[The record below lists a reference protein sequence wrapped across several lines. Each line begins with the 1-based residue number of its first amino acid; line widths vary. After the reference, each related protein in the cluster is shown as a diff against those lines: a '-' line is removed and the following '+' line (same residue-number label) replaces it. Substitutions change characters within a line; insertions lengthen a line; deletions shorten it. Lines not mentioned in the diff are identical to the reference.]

1 MRKAVFAGSFDP
13 CTLGHVDLIERGAR
27 LFDELVVA
35 VGENP
40 RKHGWLAL
48 EDRMTILRDVTS
60 GLANVEV
67 ASFRGLMVDFA
78 RDAGAGYLL
87 RGSRTPGDFEFEL
100 QMGLTNRMLD
110 PTLDVVL
117 LLPDRD
123 HATLSSTLVREVAI
137 NGGDVSGFV
146 PAAALAAIRS
156 RCRSSD

>member
-13 CTLGHVDLIERGAR
+13 CTLGHVDLVERGAR

-40 RKHGWLAL
+40 RKRGWLPL
-48 EDRMTILRDVTS
+48 EDRLSILADVTAA
-60 GLANVEV
+60 LPNVEV

-78 RDAGAGYLL
+78 RHVGAGYLL

-110 PTLDVVL
+110 PALDVVL
-117 LLPDRD
+117 LLPDRE

-146 PAAALAAIRS
+146 PAAALSAIRS